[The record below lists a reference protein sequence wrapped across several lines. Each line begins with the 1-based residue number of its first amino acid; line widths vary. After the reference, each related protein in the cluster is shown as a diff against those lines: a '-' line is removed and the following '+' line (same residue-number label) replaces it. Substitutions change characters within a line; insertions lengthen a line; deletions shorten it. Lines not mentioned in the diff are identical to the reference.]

1 LRGRLGFALVSVAL
15 ALAACGETASPGAAD
30 AAQQFSKLYN
40 LRQAAYDKATTALGK
55 SPSAA
60 SRAELQVWFDS
71 KSNAEYDFLEGM
83 GKQDGPNNSMNWKI
97 TFPSN
102 AVTDATT
109 MWNVSFKLALEE
121 GQVALDMKETPIPSM
136 DNADI
141 AKVNS
146 DLDNWSVSAAKLRRD
161 LGLPAS

>member
-1 LRGRLGFALVSVAL
+1 M
-15 ALAACGETASPGAAD
+15 
-30 AAQQFSKLYN
+30 
-40 LRQAAYDKATTALGK
+40 
-55 SPSAA
+55 
-60 SRAELQVWFDS
+60 
-71 KSNAEYDFLEGM
+71 SNAEYDFLEGM

-102 AVTDATT
+102 AVSDATT
-109 MWNVSFKLALEE
+109 MWNISFKLALEE
-121 GQVALDMKETPIPSM
+121 GQVALDMNETPIASM

-146 DLDNWSVSAAKLRRD
+146 DVDSWKVAAAKLRQD